1 MHSSEFRPGQCAGEG
16 VTRQGPEK
24 QAGRQHGQQE
34 GQHEARQSD
43 GRHRLQ
49 SSYRL

>member
-1 MHSSEFRPGQCAGEG
+1 MHSSEFRPAQCTGEG

-24 QAGRQHGQQE
+24 QAGSQHGQQE

-43 GRHRLQ
+43 GRHRPQ